1 MMLWAVLCWEMK
13 LMESCWGWRS
23 IGLWHIIYLLYIWR
37 TTPWDLLL
45 CSWLANRHQP
55 IPAQHDSNHRNKVK
69 MSFYTFELRPPSS
82 FCFFW
87 AWVSRILPAITAPS
101 LLVEAFLSAILSWS
115 LSQNSA
121 FNPLLVCT
129 WRELGPSPS
138 KNLTLQLC
146 NSYFWGKKLILISI
160 LSRMCTG
167 NSSWIAYAWS
177 QIEVPEEEELP
188 SKPPSRASSLEGFPG
203 RPQEQPGL

>member
-1 MMLWAVLCWEMK
+1 MIRARRDYLELQHRGAIEERLLFHVRETGVKGEFGREGVQAHHRCFLWASIYLMMSWAVLYWEMK

-23 IGLWHIIYLLYIWR
+23 IGLWHIIYLLYIWP
-37 TTPWDLLL
+37 TTPWELLL
-45 CSWLANRHQP
+45 CSWLANRQQP

-121 FNPLLVCT
+121 FNP
-129 WRELGPSPS
+129 
-138 KNLTLQLC
+138 
-146 NSYFWGKKLILISI
+146 
-160 LSRMCTG
+160 
-167 NSSWIAYAWS
+167 
-177 QIEVPEEEELP
+177 
-188 SKPPSRASSLEGFPG
+188 
-203 RPQEQPGL
+203 